1 MRVIP
6 KTAKVKVQFFKN
18 ISVADILFAL
28 LGLVLV
34 VVICLSN
41 IGISRFFIALVVACA
56 VGCLFL
62 PYDGQRFY
70 LFFRTFVRYLF
81 SVKKYVMF

>member
-18 ISVADILFAL
+18 ISVADILIAL
-28 LGLVLV
+28 LAIVLT

-41 IGISRFFIALVVACA
+41 IGIARFFIAVA
-56 VGCLFL
+56 VL
-62 PYDGQRFY
+62 
-70 LFFRTFVRYLF
+70 
-81 SVKKYVMF
+81 